1 MKIKGLD
8 FLEQHIEKI
17 VLVIVGIVCLWLL
30 LSKVVISP
38 NYVVYDGKKFTP
50 GKLDG
55 YIQKQADELKI
66 KLSRAPEP
74 RAEYIPQYDSFL
86 TQFNSPINN
95 LSSKTTL
102 PIPPLVK
109 KDIRKS
115 NRKYAVPSIEKL
127 KDVSAERIRFVA
139 YVPTEKVS
147 VRNSYSKAKHEPND
161 IDIVTV
167 EAKLDVSKL
176 YQDFKRV
183 YAGSDVRLEW
193 RDPCL
198 AEPIFAAVD
207 LQRQELSD
215 AGRWGEW
222 GRVPRARIEA
232 HKDLFKIIEKV
243 DNLPGGGMT
252 VRLLQYNSFNVTKEL
267 LQPEPYKIASPKQEW
282 YPPSL
287 HSKYEEYRKDI
298 EREDRLKEAE
308 KKKKEDERNRQNRMG
323 GMGRTRTTGRG
334 ATGGS
339 ALGSL
344 FGQGGAAAGRG
355 GAARGDT
362 ANRRGIQSGRFRNN
376 TPGSGQ
382 QTTGTT
388 QTNQP
393 KKLNLQDVENDF
405 NKQLLTRNSKL
416 SEMSEALLL
425 WAFDDTVKPKKT
437 YRYRIRLG
445 VFNPLAGTGQF
456 EEGYESYNDDVI
468 LWNSFAEVSKPIS
481 IPGRMYFFPL
491 NVQEATKSVDI
502 KVSKLVLG
510 YWYSKVFKSVK
521 PGEKMGKVAKTET
534 SSKEAEKE
542 EIKIPKQIDYNT
554 GAVLVDI
561 VPVSEWG
568 GGQNL
573 RPQGYYDMLYSY
585 DGTEL
590 RHMPVTLTYWAND
603 ARLTYNEIL
612 ISEKAKREPLRD
624 WNSRSSLRSRSR
636 LSTTTGKGGKRKS
649 AMEQLFQQIIEQQ
662 REQNQ

>member
-17 VLVIVGIVCLWLL
+17 ILVIVGIVCLWLL

-38 NYVVYDGKKFTP
+38 NYVAYDGKKFTP
-50 GKLDG
+50 GELDS

-66 KLSRAPEP
+66 KLGRASEP

-86 TQFNSPINN
+86 AQFSSPIGN
-95 LSSKTTL
+95 LSSKITL

-115 NRKYAVPSIEKL
+115 NRKYAVPSIEEL
-127 KDVSAERIRFVA
+127 QDVSAERIRFVA

-147 VRNSYSKAKHEPND
+147 VRNSYRKAKHEPND
-161 IDIVTV
+161 IDVVTV

-215 AGRWGEW
+215 DGRWGEW
-222 GRVPRARIEA
+222 EHVPRAQIEA
-232 HKDLFKIIEKV
+232 HKDLFKIVEKV
-243 DNLPGGGMT
+243 DNLPNGGVT
-252 VRLLQYNSFNVTKEL
+252 VRLLQYNSFSVMKNL

-287 HSKYEEYRKDI
+287 HGKYEQYRKDI

-308 KKKKEDERNRQNRMG
+308 KKKKDDELNRQNRMG
-323 GMGRTRTTGRG
+323 GMGRTRTKGRG
-334 ATGGS
+334 VTGGS

-344 FGQGGAAAGRG
+344 FGQGGAAGRG
-355 GAARGDT
+355 ARTTQG
-362 ANRRGIQSGRFRNN
+362 GRFRSN

-382 QTTGTT
+382 QATGTT

-393 KKLNLQDVENDF
+393 KKPNIQDIENDF
-405 NKQLLTRNSKL
+405 KKQLLTQNSKL
-416 SEMSEALLL
+416 SEMSEPLLL
-425 WAFDDTVKPKKT
+425 WAFDDTVEPKKT
-437 YRYRIRLG
+437 YRYQIRLG

-456 EEGYESYNDDVI
+456 EKDYESYNDDVI
-468 LWNSFAEVSKPIS
+468 LWDSFAKVTKPIS

-491 NVQEATKSVDI
+491 SVQEATNSVDI

-510 YWYSKVFKSVK
+510 YWYSKVFKSMK
-521 PGEKMGKVAKTET
+521 PGEKIGKVAKTET
-534 SSKEAEKE
+534 SSKEGKKE
-542 EIKIPKQIDYNT
+542 EIKIPEQIDYDT
-554 GAVLVDI
+554 GTVLVDI
-561 VPVSEWG
+561 VPVNEWV

-573 RPQGYYDMLYSY
+573 RQGYYDMLYSY
-585 DGTEL
+585 DGTEIK
-590 RHMPVTLTYWAND
+590 HMPVTSIYWAND

-612 ISEKAKREPLRD
+612 ISEKAKREPLRG
-624 WNSRSSLRSRSR
+624 WNSRSLLRSKSS
-636 LSTTTGKGGKRKS
+636 LTTTGKGGQRKS
-649 AMEQLFQQIIEQQ
+649 MMEQLFQQIVEQQ
-662 REQNQ
+662 QEQSQ